1 MLLMRVLLVLFASS
15 SAYLVAL
22 EIVGKDL
29 AILGSISGFIIAI
42 LAIIFEE
49 RIKKAPL
56 KVVMG
61 GAFGII
67 TGLVVANLLTYPLVL
82 NFFDNRY
89 LEFAAY
95 FFTNCILGYLGL
107 SIGLKKGEE
116 LTILGGGNSS
126 KIEHTGRSD
135 IKILDTSVII
145 DGRIADICDTGFITA
160 TIMIPQFVLGE
171 LQHIADSPDP
181 IRKAKGKRGLNVLH
195 RIQEQKDV
203 DVVITDKDFP
213 EIKEV
218 DARLVALAKEL
229 NARVL
234 TNDSNL
240 IKVAELQGVA
250 VSSITQL
257 ASALKP
263 LILPGETMNI
273 MVLKEGKEYGQ
284 GVGYLED
291 GTMVVIDN
299 AKRHLGKE
307 VDIAITSILDT
318 TGGRMIFSKLKEEAK
333 REFAY
338 TGIN

>member
-1 MLLMRVLLVLFASS
+1 MLFMRVLLVLFASS

-22 EIVGKDL
+22 QIVSGRF
-29 AILGSISGFIIAI
+29 AILGLISGFIIAI
-42 LAIIFEE
+42 LAIIFEQ
-49 RIKKAPL
+49 RIKKVPL

-82 NFFDNRY
+82 NFFNNRY

-95 FFTNCILGYLGL
+95 SFTNCVIGYLGL
-107 SIGLKKGEE
+107 SIGIKKGAE
-116 LTILGGGNSS
+116 LTILDGDNSS
-126 KIEHTGRSD
+126 NNGYKGRNN

-160 TIMIPQFVLGE
+160 AIMIPQFVLGE
-171 LQHIADSPDP
+171 LQYIADSQDP
-181 IRKAKGKRGLNVLH
+181 IRRAKGKRGLNILR

-218 DARLVALAKEL
+218 DMRLVALAKEVK
-229 NARVL
+229 ARIL

-263 LILPGETMNI
+263 LVLPGETMNI
-273 MVLKEGKEYGQ
+273 MVLKEGKEHGQ

-318 TGGRMIFSKLKEEAK
+318 TGGRMIFSKLKEESK
-333 REFAY
+333 KEFSYAS
-338 TGIN
+338 IN

>member
-1 MLLMRVLLVLFASS
+1 
-15 SAYLVAL
+15 
-22 EIVGKDL
+22 
-29 AILGSISGFIIAI
+29 
-42 LAIIFEE
+42 
-49 RIKKAPL
+49 
-56 KVVMG
+56 
-61 GAFGII
+61 
-67 TGLVVANLLTYPLVL
+67 
-82 NFFDNRY
+82 

-95 FFTNCILGYLGL
+95 SFTNCVIGYLGL
-107 SIGLKKGEE
+107 SIGIKKGAE
-116 LTILGGGNSS
+116 LTILDGDNSS
-126 KIEHTGRSD
+126 NNGYKGRNN

-160 TIMIPQFVLGE
+160 AIMIPQFVLGE
-171 LQHIADSPDP
+171 LQYIADSQDP
-181 IRKAKGKRGLNVLH
+181 IRRAKGKRGLNILR

-218 DARLVALAKEL
+218 DMRLVALAKEVK
-229 NARVL
+229 ARIL

-263 LILPGETMNI
+263 LVLPGETMNI
-273 MVLKEGKEYGQ
+273 MVLKEGKEHGQ

-318 TGGRMIFSKLKEEAK
+318 TGGRMIFSKLKEESK
-333 REFAY
+333 KEFSYAS
-338 TGIN
+338 IN